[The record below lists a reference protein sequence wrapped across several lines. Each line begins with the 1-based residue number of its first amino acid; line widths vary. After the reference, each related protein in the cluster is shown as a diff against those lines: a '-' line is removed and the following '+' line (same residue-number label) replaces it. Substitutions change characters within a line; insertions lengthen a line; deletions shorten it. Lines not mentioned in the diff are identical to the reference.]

1 MDVFVSQY
9 DWIQRSRE
17 TLFRYCETMSPEDY
31 VKELDSFGGD
41 SIRSLHV
48 HVVNCYRG
56 WLGNRALGK
65 PLAEINPESICTV
78 QEMREIFKETD
89 ALIHEFLNRFKGDW
103 NESTLVTFRSGASAE
118 FTALWL
124 FTHTTTHE
132 FHHKGQIVKIGR
144 ILGYIPP
151 DTDLIEPEIQ
161 VVQK

>member
-9 DWIQRSRE
+9 DWIQRTRE

-31 VKELDSFGGD
+31 AKELDSFGGD
-41 SIRSLHV
+41 SVLSLHI
-48 HVVNCYRG
+48 HVADCYRG

-65 PLAEINPESICTV
+65 SLPSITPDSVNNV

-89 ALIHEFLNRFKGDW
+89 TLVHEFLNKFKGNW
-103 NESTLVTFRSGASAE
+103 NETIQVTFRSGDSAE

-151 DTDLIEPEIQ
+151 ETDLIEPEIQ

>member
-9 DWIQRSRE
+9 DWIQRTRE
-17 TLFRYCETMSPEDY
+17 TLFRYCETMSPEEY
-31 VKELDSFGGD
+31 VKEIDSFGGD
-41 SIRSLHV
+41 SVLSLHI
-48 HVVNCYRG
+48 HVADCYRG

-65 PLAEINPESICTV
+65 SLPSITPDSVNNV

-89 ALIHEFLNRFKGDW
+89 TLVHEFLNKFKGNW
-103 NESTLVTFRSGASAE
+103 NETIQVTFRSGDSAE

-151 DTDLIEPEIQ
+151 ETDLIEPEIQ

>member
-65 PLAEINPESICTV
+65 PLAEIKPESVPIV
-78 QEMREIFKETD
+78 REMREIFMETD
-89 ALIHEFLNRFKGDW
+89 ALVHEFLNKFKGNWD
-103 NESTLVTFRSGASAE
+103 ESTLVTFRSGASAE

-124 FTHTTTHE
+124 YTHTTTHE

-151 DTDLIEPEIQ
+151 ETDLIEPEIQ

>member
-9 DWIQRSRE
+9 DWIQRTRE

-31 VKELDSFGGD
+31 VKELESFGGD
-41 SIRSLHV
+41 SVLSLHV
-48 HVVNCYRG
+48 HVADCYRG

-65 PLAEINPESICTV
+65 SLPSITPDSVNNV

-89 ALIHEFLNRFKGDW
+89 ALVHEFLNKFKGNWD
-103 NESTLVTFRSGASAE
+103 ETIQVTFRSGDSAE

-151 DTDLIEPEIQ
+151 ETDLIEPEIQ

>member
-31 VKELDSFGGD
+31 VKELESFGRD
-41 SIRSLHV
+41 SVRSLHV
-48 HVVNCYRG
+48 HVADCYRG

-65 PLAEINPESICTV
+65 SLPSITPDSVNNV

-89 ALIHEFLNRFKGDW
+89 TLVHEFLNKFKGNW
-103 NESTLVTFRSGASAE
+103 NETIQVTFRSGDSAE

-151 DTDLIEPEIQ
+151 ETDLIEPEIQ